1 MPIFDNELIDNT
13 SDRSNNEIRLSQA
26 PLGSPITRE
35 INTNMGGNWNVG
47 GEGKV
52 EMGLSLDELANV
64 QAPDQR
70 SFDKPFSSVSTK
82 TLLDNKRYPMYER
95 DVDLENI
102 YGLQQSWHNKLG
114 HSLVK
119 FGVTA
124 AGTFAQSLTDIPN
137 TISAIKNGSM
147 SDLAG
152 DPNGYE
158 GSIDSW
164 MKNMEDILPN
174 YMTREEKAHPYLAM
188 IPFAP
193 GSANFWGE
201 SVLKNLGFTA
211 GAIAGAAVQDIAVGA
226 ITGGIGEIPLIA
238 NQIGKAALWL
248 NKLAGGVNKIDTV
261 LDLAKGLGK
270 TEQQLLKIERL
281 GNLAQSTKVLNGAR
295 YGIISWGAAQTE
307 AGVEARDGYR
317 YVKEQLIQQ
326 YKDSN
331 FGEEPIGQALQE
343 IEDYST
349 DAMNTRFGI
358 NMALLTVS
366 NAIQFDNL
374 FKSFTTAQKGV
385 TGSLT
390 RTIGE
395 SGKIGLKEGSL
406 DVFEK
411 KTAIGLRGRVWDSVK
426 PKLANVLSE
435 GVYEEG
441 GQYAAERG
449 VYDYYT
455 RKYKNFSNPN
465 NKKNW
470 DDLNE
475 ITSSTTYGLSEQFN
489 TTEGINNMIVGG
501 ITAMLTGGGQQFYDY
516 KKGNGADK
524 RLDSSVNMLNRYG
537 ITGILSDK
545 YDNTLNS
552 MSIAKEMQDA
562 ARVGNVFKYKNLKH
576 DMFFNYV
583 QSRIPSGM
591 HDVTIEQLNMLKDL
605 NKEDFEKSFGM
616 DFNTSNQKTVA
627 GYVDSLIQKAND
639 IKLTTEAID
648 GTFKNPFA
656 YNVDPKNEEEVI
668 EAFNHSTFE
677 NWKKDLTYYGT
688 IKDDVNDRLQSIEEK
703 VITSNP
709 LVNNDIL
716 SKVTDKDL
724 LIELSKSYEEQAN
737 RLNETISDSTTTA
750 DRKAIREQVKALRTS
765 SEKINLAL
773 NNGDL
778 DLKTFHSIL
787 NFELNNQDSKKD
799 DVVGF
804 ENATELF
811 NYGADINKL
820 TNLKKNSSEIFEK
833 LASEEGFDKYFKQA
847 EDIAKNNVELKQNVN
862 PDASTFIN
870 KDKEQELVELN
881 REYEIKTAKRATVRK
896 LAEDRFQVTQPDG
909 SKTFHKTRET
919 ADEAAKEA
927 TVENSNLTKVKV
939 LAINPDGTIKIED
952 KNGDILN
959 IDSSRLKGYKRV
971 LTEQEKL
978 LKDKEQIKKQQTAIS
993 KKSGKVATP
1002 NTSNLIMDEPPLKA
1016 ASILFPSTTTES
1028 ETWEKTKESAPHV
1041 TRSRAFLNKVKK
1053 FNPKNGK
1060 IRAILVTAKMEKA
1073 LGLEGLSALSYGTKD
1088 MSDVNNTQKGFLASV
1103 FVIIDKTGTYFV
1115 SEDGEKLS
1123 KLGDQVDLDKVIFQT
1138 MPTTSL
1144 TNSKG
1149 NPRYRAKQKAEA
1161 EAQAKGWGIFR
1172 EKYFKLD
1179 GSKFPKPMPF
1189 LISRGLAKINPGAK
1203 ERNQVGGVLID
1214 ENKIATEQGLV
1225 VIPTTGTVSHNNE
1238 AINFPNGVP
1247 VLQYADTLEFLNNRK
1262 FTDKESVT
1270 IFQVI
1275 KALANEVVNQ
1285 SNNNQA
1291 IEFNREYTTFLQNVL
1306 YWKLGATESDNQI
1319 RINEETLSLELG
1331 KKSYPFADIANSE
1344 KDIIEQ
1350 ISNAFIS
1357 VNNNT
1362 LTNNFSDAFTEFT
1375 FVNNKLI
1382 ANEWTNYQSYLL
1394 ASTKPDGSKRSAE
1407 ETPLVTSVA
1416 KPSESVPFTHI
1427 AKYATVQGIEFPV
1440 EEVKKT
1446 PVTPPTPPSAPG
1458 KFELNGETPNTY
1470 DIPGFGQV
1478 TFTAKPG
1485 EDPQFDETS
1494 QEFIDVRNKIIEA
1507 SNAARTKAGQP
1518 NATKEELTPQVNAYI
1533 ISAVKKAIDAQTAP
1547 EVTAYSFDGETPNT
1561 FEIPNFG
1568 TVTFTVVSGQ
1578 DPKFDEDAEFKK
1590 VQQRFIDAVNKAK
1603 PGTAKAEALAI
1614 ANGAILVLV
1623 NKEIGN
1629 TVTQTPDT
1637 DIEVKKAD
1645 IEKRRQEE
1653 LISAVTTLISYEDFT
1668 KTKPKEVIVNNFD
1681 VYQYDKY
1688 LKKYVLVGAVS
1699 STDTSLESIAAR
1711 EEGAKDVDFF
1721 KDKSLKL
1728 DTVSFF
1734 WAERTTG
1741 RSPITRLT
1749 NYKQRT
1755 KQGRIDERVG
1765 QLLVDINAKYDAEL
1779 AALEGKPEVKPVA
1792 KPAPGSTIKPSDDFR
1807 LIGLDDK
1814 DVMTEE
1820 EIQLFKE
1827 WMAENLPFIPYEILE
1842 QIITTNTGEK
1852 AWGVF
1857 ENNIAKFVRGG
1868 LKGTE
1873 YHEVFEAI
1881 WASMLNESERENLL
1895 NEFRNKEG
1903 QFTDRQSGKSYDYS
1917 DPSVTDKMVKERIAD
1932 DFADF
1937 RLGKL
1942 PARSIGERIQRLFRA
1957 ILDFFN
1963 SFVNTPSLK
1972 EKLFEDI
1979 NSGKFKERTLSDSTI
1994 SNLAEYRAVEG
2005 LSEQQTNNVVQ
2016 DMTARAAGILFSEAN
2031 LDLLYS
2037 PNRIT
2042 SQEMFS
2048 RIEEKYNSEGRL
2060 TLISDVAW
2068 KELKEK
2074 TKLKLRTLGIGFD
2087 TNDKVSINDEE
2098 SNKND
2103 YAPEPFSVDWKKNST
2118 GPVKF
2123 TLATLFETV
2132 ANNQEDNLVLEF
2144 PKASLSES
2152 IIQGVKVEGYKLLN
2166 FSRAFATVLDKLSN
2180 TSNITKAVDKL
2191 AGLAEYDANY
2201 VRLFGRVSKQNNP
2214 KEGVSRTVPFKDFNN
2229 NDWRFFIQFMQT
2241 FTKQKP
2247 EALIQYVSAEG
2258 TYTGPAN
2265 LYTAIKATQ
2274 SNWIEN
2280 IKTLAATPGNLV
2292 TRFGNVY
2299 QIKSFQ
2305 GRIDQD
2311 QAGRWRAIS
2320 PYGDITYHK
2329 TEKEATDEAKD
2340 LSIKVK
2346 NGKEQVK
2353 FLSEI
2358 GIEFP
2363 YDVYTRLKQSQ
2374 KNVFVQ
2380 QVTSIYSYFGE
2391 NNDLMSLSGKTL
2403 KISGPL
2409 SKLAELLN
2417 KVTNPNQDSTYLGVE
2432 GQKIGAF
2439 AENNAPS
2446 LFENMFNEV
2455 DTLDELL
2462 EARPELNDLY
2472 SNGSQVLKKGGLFF
2486 DKEGNRIKTMK
2497 VSYIQGTKL
2506 IDDNKGITTSN
2517 LTLGSRFTQEINQ
2530 NLDGNYYIIIP
2541 ADGSTEWMMNLGNN
2555 IELKTINSTKSWT
2568 QIYSTFKGY
2577 LSDDVALALDYKN
2590 REKLNNVKNNAKQL
2604 RFFKDILFDKQLN
2617 KINEMIDENQ
2627 SQEEIEKYIASESK
2641 DINKAIEEF
2650 IKGTVEET
2658 KQTLLE
2664 NNEITMQTKKDI
2676 VTYSYDNL
2684 DATALNKSLGKN
2696 TLNNKKLSEN
2706 NLNDILTF
2714 VNVNYIINNF
2724 EYHKVLFGDPYQFKI
2739 KDGILDEPKRIKS
2752 FLSPRRTTFDTP
2764 EYNTFLNDEMNTVN
2778 GVQLKP
2784 GDPGYHQYKSHT
2796 NTITVKDVTVAGSLS
2811 NLVKAY
2817 SKNNEADG
2825 MSWLMDNTYKEV
2837 KLKNGQWSD
2846 EAEAF
2851 HQWQM
2856 AYTRQNLPGYKY
2868 SSTELEKQDRELVS
2882 KPSSKH
2888 TLEVLKPI
2896 VTGNK
2901 YNKEQFDIVL
2911 DKFSQ
2916 MPIYYSMVKGT
2927 NLENLYTQMF
2937 KQDIGY
2943 AIMESG
2949 RKVGAEGVHSL
2960 YNQDGSFNTEA
2971 FNNKVQIPWKAY
2983 GIQVETSTEG
2993 DKVQTRGS
3001 QLTKIASMDLF
3012 ENGVASSVKA
3022 QQEYERNTNL
3032 LNLMHENAYNEL
3044 LISLGITEEDGEYT
3058 MEDGKSVSETLMHEM
3073 TRRELSDNAID
3084 TIALNEENQ
3093 FLIPF
3098 EASPS
3103 YIQIRSI
3110 IYSMINKSFISPK
3123 MSGGAHVQ
3131 VPSTMFEKAILGRSL
3146 MMKNEKGVWE
3156 KISKDKF
3163 NTLSEEQKSQVFLGD
3178 DTLKFYVD
3186 EDGKRYCEIML
3197 PHWFKNKFGKMTDE
3211 QILKYLDTEEGQ
3223 KILSGIG
3230 FRIPT
3235 QSLSS
3240 IEVFKVKGFLPQYM
3254 GATVV
3259 VPSEITTKAGS
3270 DFDIDKLNMY
3280 LKSTYKDANGN
3291 IRLVTYKGS
3300 EEATKDFYAQVF
3312 EDTIQKDIDRIT
3324 KYDEFRDML
3333 FNIFDSLEGLSINL
3347 TKEQQDFYD
3356 VHEKLINSIIEQA
3369 DEAEMVPSEYM
3380 LDQINTITDKTGEL
3394 NAKALSSTMKDKFV
3408 RDMYKKSL
3416 ENEYYDSLEQLLTL
3430 PENFSRLIAPV
3441 EDAGLKDLAKYLD
3454 ELQGYNEAGVKNK
3467 LIDRNYLTNLRHSFV
3482 IAKKW
3487 VGIAAVNI
3495 TNLSL
3500 KQKSKI
3506 YIDPTRFEN
3515 IDKEDRKFLG
3525 DGKILLDHNTVT
3537 IDDVEYISLS
3547 GRTVKDSDEL
3557 ISSRYSGYATAFVDV
3572 AKDPFIMKII
3582 KSDLVIGTFMFLEN
3596 IGVGRE
3602 AAFFLNQPIIQ
3613 EYLKMLDSKSERWLF
3628 KSKNISSIRGKFPT
3642 TLELLS
3648 TVGIDKTNF
3657 EKNIK
3662 DYYTPN
3668 AELSE
3673 ARNAEQQLILD
3684 EFLKYAK
3691 MAEFNFKFTQATN
3704 YDTTR
3709 FGSGDEFSRKQWRT
3723 AQALTENIISSVQDT
3738 MDNTF
3743 IGVQE
3748 LFLSKSMEAMGTIF
3762 KLEENQFRVITDS
3775 VLKSFGINSFI
3786 GADTFNKIALQVK
3799 SSFLDYII
3807 QTKTSLN
3814 KQIEELLVDESLS
3827 VASRLEQA
3835 KKDYPNLE
3843 IIRDLQVVSSDR
3855 VNGAKSI
3862 KLNVNTKDAY
3872 DENLY
3877 TGMMREMRD
3886 YDENL
3891 KSLYND
3897 IVHLS
3902 MLQGT
3907 YQSAISIKNI
3917 IPIEDYSRIVEPI
3930 ITPLIAD
3937 GDLEAFAQGM
3947 FQRNNFKNKDI
3958 FPSFQPKFFETD
3970 NEPIIDQ
3977 YFNEIY
3983 TYTSP
3988 AFMKIESLDVQPNH
4002 RKVMLLDVNYDG
4014 FSIKND
4020 FLSVPRVIRD
4030 KWNGDIDFITGQTIL
4045 PSDYAIRKAK
4055 GDMSLKDVFGYQKVR
4070 LDSGEPLVY
4079 YKKVIKGG
4087 ITTYREQ
4094 HVYKLINLYGEGQ
4107 LAVEHYPDFKK
4118 SVLNNGT
4125 RKIDNEIPNAD
4136 LINYFG
4142 GKNPVVEEVFGEL
4155 PTEIESVENK
4165 PSIFDLRN
4173 VPLDYTEGQR
4183 VALTDVANMI
4193 DSNKQN
4199 YYLLAGYAGTGKT
4212 TLAENIAKYAQAS
4225 GREVS
4230 ILAPTNKA
4238 AKVLNDKLKATG
4250 AQANAQ
4256 TIHKA
4261 IYGEPNE
4268 FGEWEPTSPLKNSV
4282 IIVDESSMIEK
4293 GVMNDLLNNTRGN
4306 NIVIFMGD
4314 GFQLEQIGEDS
4325 KLFSALDN
4333 KSTFENEYGVKLYG
4347 STQLTEVKRQS
4358 LDSDILKIATLQRTD
4373 DKAYIPS
4380 ETTGDFKVAKSKD
4393 EFVNDYRESIRNN
4406 ENSVM
4411 VVATNEER
4419 IAMNKIARV
4428 EKFGPNRTVLEDG
4441 EVLIAIANSTDYS
4454 NSEIFKA
4461 SVVRDDPT
4469 KHTLTFTTPQGKK
4482 ETFDMYFS
4490 YVVGEDGVERK
4501 VFHFPSTNRASI
4513 YHAQVLAAIKESD
4526 RALYD
4531 ALNNDQD
4538 IIVNKKGIAKL
4549 SPAIVIS
4556 TYGYAITGHKS
4567 QGSQWDKVFV
4577 NQNYVSPNWNGA
4589 RWFYTAITRA
4599 AQQVVVMPTSNN
4611 TKISPEE
4618 INKRIDALATETITV
4633 ATDIK
4638 VTNNIEVVDRYS
4650 VADVQANPNKIYVFG
4665 DNTQRT
4671 GTGGQAQIRNNEN
4684 AFGIATKIEPNNS
4697 KEAFMSDIDD
4707 GRMVTWYEAN
4717 IAVIDKDIAKIKADG
4732 RPVVLPKDGLGT
4744 GLAKLKEKAPQ
4755 TYAYL
4760 KQRLLEEF
4768 GFDNDNGTITQVTK
4782 TTPTTQDR
4790 QIQVEQFKITIK
4802 PDGKMF
4808 YDNGKELT
4816 DQTTINKVNV
4826 RKELQDGTL
4835 RTSIYNKAN
4844 YFVLLDGRIVG
4855 SGKTNL
4861 GKESITDPK
4870 IKEAILA
4877 KAVTYKKEC

>member
-13 SDRSNNEIRLSQA
+13 SDRSNNEIRLPQA

-211 GAIAGAAVQDIAVGA
+211 GAIAGAALQDIAVGA

-716 SKVTDKDL
+716 SKVTDKDS

-1002 NTSNLIMDEPPLKA
+1002 DTSNLIMDEPPLKA

-1028 ETWEKTKESAPHV
+1028 ETWADTSKSKPHV

-1060 IRAILVTAKMEKA
+1060 VRAILVTAKMEKA
-1073 LGLEGLSALSYGTKD
+1073 LGLKGLSSLSYGTND

-1149 NPRYRAKQKAEA
+1149 TPRYRAKQKAEA

-1291 IEFNREYTTFLQNVL
+1291 IEFNTEYTTFLQNVL

-1440 EEVKKT
+1440 EEVKKKT

-1568 TVTFTVVSGQ
+1568 TVTFTVVSGE

-1590 VQQRFIDAVNKAK
+1590 VQQRFIDAINKTK
-1603 PGTAKAEALAI
+1603 PGTAKAEALVM
-1614 ANGAILVLV
+1614 ANGAIVALV

-1629 TVTQTPDT
+1629 TVTT
-1637 DIEVKKAD
+1637 DV
-1645 IEKRRQEE
+1645 
-1653 LISAVTTLISYEDFT
+1653 
-1668 KTKPKEVIVNNFD
+1668 
-1681 VYQYDKY
+1681 
-1688 LKKYVLVGAVS
+1688 
-1699 STDTSLESIAAR
+1699 
-1711 EEGAKDVDFF
+1711 
-1721 KDKSLKL
+1721 
-1728 DTVSFF
+1728 
-1734 WAERTTG
+1734 
-1741 RSPITRLT
+1741 
-1749 NYKQRT
+1749 
-1755 KQGRIDERVG
+1755 
-1765 QLLVDINAKYDAEL
+1765 
-1779 AALEGKPEVKPVA
+1779 EVKPVA

-1827 WMAENLPFIPYEILE
+1827 WMAEKLPFIPYEILE

-1942 PARSIGERIQRLFRA
+1942 PARSIGERIQRFFRA

-1963 SFVNTPSLK
+1963 SFISTPSLK
-1972 EKLFEDI
+1972 EQLFKEI
-1979 NSGKFKERTLSDSTI
+1979 NSGKFKERTLNDSTI
-1994 SNLAEYRAVEG
+1994 SNLAEYRAAGE
-2005 LSEQQTNNVVQ
+2005 LTEQQTNNFVQ

-2042 SQEMFS
+2042 SQEMFG

-2060 TLISDVAW
+2060 ALISDVAW

-2123 TLATLFETV
+2123 TLATLLQTV

-2274 SNWIEN
+2274 NNWIEN

-2299 QIKSFQ
+2299 QIKSFK
-2305 GRIDQD
+2305 GRVDQD

-2329 TEKEATDEAKD
+2329 TEKEAIDEAKD
-2340 LSIKVK
+2340 LSIKIK
-2346 NGKEQVK
+2346 SGKDQVK

-2590 REKLNNVKNNAKQL
+2590 REKLNNIGSAQRIAELQKQFDILYDKKDKTVADKKKQDDITEEIFYLVNRPKQL
-2604 RFFKDILFDKQLN
+2604 RFFKDILFDEQLD
-2617 KINEMIDENQ
+2617 KINEMIDEDQ

-2664 NNEITMQTKKDI
+2664 NNEITVQTKKDI
-2676 VTYSYDNL
+2676 ITYSYDNL

-2696 TLNNKKLSEN
+2696 TLNNKKLTEN
-2706 NLNDILTF
+2706 NLNDILTY

-2825 MSWLMDNTYKEV
+2825 MSWLMDNTYKEI

-2856 AYTRQNLPGYKY
+2856 AYTRQNFPGYKY

-3280 LKSTYKDANGN
+3280 LKSIYKDANGN
-3291 IRLVTYKGS
+3291 IKLVTYKGS
-3300 EEATKDFYAQVF
+3300 EEATKDFYAKVF

-3347 TKEQQDFYD
+3347 TEEQQNFYD

-3369 DEAEMVPSEYM
+3369 DESEMVPSEYM

-3394 NAKALSSTMKDKFV
+3394 NAKAFSSTMKDKFV

-3642 TLELLS
+3642 TLELLN
-3648 TVGIDKTNF
+3648 TAGIDKTNF

-3970 NEPIIDQ
+3970 NAPIVDQ

-3988 AFMKIESLDVQPNH
+3988 AFMKIEPLDVQPNH

-4142 GKNPVVEEVFGEL
+4142 GKNPIVEEVFGEL
-4155 PTEIESVENK
+4155 PMEIEPIQNK

-4173 VPLDYTEGQR
+4173 IPLDYTEGQR
-4183 VALTDVANMI
+4183 VALNDVANMI

-4212 TLAENIAKYAQAS
+4212 TLAENIAKYAKVS
-4225 GREVS
+4225 GRDVS

-4238 AKVLNDKLKATG
+4238 AKVLNDKLKSTG

-4268 FGEWEPTSPLKNSV
+4268 FGEWEPTAPLKNSV

-4293 GVMNDLLNNTRGN
+4293 TVMNDLLNNTRAN

-4314 GFQLEQIGEDS
+4314 GFQLEQIGQDS

-4347 STQLTEVKRQS
+4347 ATQLTEVKRQS
-4358 LDSDILKIATLQRTD
+4358 LDSDILKVATLQRTD
-4373 DKAYIPS
+4373 NKAYIPS

-4419 IAMNKIARV
+4419 MAMNKIARA

-4461 SVVRDDPT
+4461 SVVREDPT

-4501 VFHFPSTNRASI
+4501 VFHFPTTGSRASM
-4513 YHAQVLAAIKESD
+4513 YHAQVLAAIKDSD

-4531 ALNNDQD
+4531 SLNNDQD

-4599 AQQVVVMPTSNN
+4599 AQQVEVMPTANN

-4618 INKRIDALATETITV
+4618 INKRIDAIATETKPATEQTTTSDEPKGVKVKEGIYVNQAALTKEEQLELFDYLKPFLEEQAAKTNKGADASKMIGLGLRWDYKSNNPGKQAMDIPDVISTANKTKYGYYDTSINNQPLAPITPRFRELMQK
-4633 ATDIK
+4633 ATGVDM
-4638 VTNNIEVVDRYS
+4638 TNYDGAIINLYEPNSFISSHNDVDESRSAIGYPVIGINIGGTGNFSIESRDGDPKQLDLKPG
-4650 VADVQANPNKIYVFG
+4650 AAYVFG
-4665 DNTQRT
+4665 VNGKNRAVYHRT
-4671 GTGGQAQIRNNEN
+4671 FAKPQDSFLPELT
-4684 AFGIATKIEPNNS
+4684 TKLDGKSYEPGS
-4697 KEAFMSDIDD
+4697 Y
-4707 GRMVTWYEAN
+4707 RVT
-4717 IAVIDKDIAKIKADG
+4717 ITMRRVM
-4732 RPVVLPKDGLGT
+4732 P
-4744 GLAKLKEKAPQ
+4744 
-4755 TYAYL
+4755 
-4760 KQRLLEEF
+4760 LEE
-4768 GFDNDNGTITQVTK
+4768 GMATEPTIGNQTPVAK
-4782 TTPTTQDR
+4782 TTPVTQDR

-4816 DQTTINKVNV
+4816 DQTTINKVDV

>member
-1 MPIFDNELIDNT
+1 MAENTINPIRPLLGNTLASNSTIGIPSTPMPQYRGVDLSSGDEMVNVSDDFLPPRAKSADNGLSKTVTTEQLYGGRRFDFFEPTKGENEFAYGQSTMDKAVNGTLKGLNLAATTIAGGFGVVAGTAKWILPGGKLSDIWDNPIMNGL
-13 SDRSNNEIRLSQA
+13 DKYNNE
-26 PLGSPITRE
+26 
-35 INTNMGGNWNVG
+35 V
-47 GEGKV
+47 
-52 EMGLSLDELANV
+52 
-64 QAPDQR
+64 
-70 SFDKPFSSVSTK
+70 
-82 TLLDNKRYPMYER
+82 DNY
-95 DVDLENI
+95 
-102 YGLQQSWHNKLG
+102 
-114 HSLVK
+114 
-119 FGVTA
+119 
-124 AGTFAQSLTDIPN
+124 
-137 TISAIKNGSM
+137 
-147 SDLAG
+147 
-152 DPNGYE
+152 
-158 GSIDSW
+158 
-164 MKNMEDILPN
+164 ILPN
-174 YMTREEKAHPYLAM
+174 YYTDAEKNAAWYSTENWLT
-188 IPFAP
+188 
-193 GSANFWGE
+193 SNF
-201 SVLKNLGFTA
+201 LFDKLIKNSGF
-211 GAIAGAAVQDIAVGA
+211 AVGA
-226 ITGGIGEIPLIA
+226 MVSGNIANGLFGAAGSFIGGAAMRGSLLAESSQAFKLFTPLLRNTARAFSSAKNIEAAAILEKEISSIAELTSTSSELANIAKVTNQFAKINDYSKRAAIAAYSSAGESAFEALQTSNEYRNNLIEKYKKENFGEEPTGDILEKINIEAQNVGKVSFLGNMALLSITENAQLNKLLGSTYSAEKQAANSLLGVAEDVVKKEGKYIAKETATKAGKIYDKVTGVGKYVFDPKEMGQEIGQYALQVGTQNYFNKSRETKNADALVDGFLYGMFGETKEGEKVGALVSKEGLESGLLGGITGGLMQARGTYKEGKELTTNTEKFINTLNDAPSFQEAFKDRLSSANRGIVLQEQQQQATISGNKLEAKDINTDMMHNYLAPRIKYGRMDMVMDDIATLKSNGSTEEGLASLKEQGIASINDTVDSYQKRLNRFEQVAKNTEQIYKATDLRYSGEVLKDEEGNAILSSDGKQIRKYSPLVIDKMVYAASKIADYDLRIPTA
-238 NQIGKAALWL
+238 NQSLALAGIDTSNILQSIISNNKPNREATDAALKQINDMDVISDVKDNLKTALSDTIELSLRRKVFMQEYDDIKRKPL
-248 NKLAGGVNKIDTV
+248 NYEVNPEFAFGASEELDVKVEQQELQKDRRRKPTKTEKELKVNKEYSLKEPLRKDGTTLQLAPKITVLSQTLGGEFEVRLPNGQVKFLTPTEFKEYNISDEDNTSKEMEEIFDKAIDTV
-261 LDLAKGLGK
+261 LDKEEYLNYN
-270 TEQQLLKIERL
+270 IE
-281 GNLAQSTKVLNGAR
+281 LNTAR
-295 YGIISWGAAQTE
+295 PEDILDKRAFINDLDDQKLIDDIE
-307 AGVEARDGYR
+307 KEFNKQAGD
-317 YVKEQLIQQ
+317 LI
-326 YKDSN
+326 
-331 FGEEPIGQALQE
+331 
-343 IEDYST
+343 
-349 DAMNTRFGI
+349 
-358 NMALLTVS
+358 
-366 NAIQFDNL
+366 
-374 FKSFTTAQKGV
+374 
-385 TGSLT
+385 
-390 RTIGE
+390 
-395 SGKIGLKEGSL
+395 
-406 DVFEK
+406 EK
-411 KTAIGLRGRVWDSVK
+411 KEKIVK
-426 PKLANVLSE
+426 
-435 GVYEEG
+435 
-441 GQYAAERG
+441 
-449 VYDYYT
+449 
-455 RKYKNFSNPN
+455 
-465 NKKNW
+465 
-470 DDLNE
+470 
-475 ITSSTTYGLSEQFN
+475 
-489 TTEGINNMIVGG
+489 
-501 ITAMLTGGGQQFYDY
+501 QQ
-516 KKGNGADK
+516 K
-524 RLDSSVNMLNRYG
+524 RL
-537 ITGILSDK
+537 
-545 YDNTLNS
+545 
-552 MSIAKEMQDA
+552 
-562 ARVGNVFKYKNLKH
+562 
-576 DMFFNYV
+576 V
-583 QSRIPSGM
+583 Q
-591 HDVTIEQLNMLKDL
+591 N
-605 NKEDFEKSFGM
+605 
-616 DFNTSNQKTVA
+616 
-627 GYVDSLIQKAND
+627 
-639 IKLTTEAID
+639 
-648 GTFKNPFA
+648 
-656 YNVDPKNEEEVI
+656 
-668 EAFNHSTFE
+668 
-677 NWKKDLTYYGT
+677 
-688 IKDDVNDRLQSIEEK
+688 
-703 VITSNP
+703 
-709 LVNNDIL
+709 
-716 SKVTDKDL
+716 
-724 LIELSKSYEEQAN
+724 
-737 RLNETISDSTTTA
+737 
-750 DRKAIREQVKALRTS
+750 
-765 SEKINLAL
+765 
-773 NNGDL
+773 
-778 DLKTFHSIL
+778 
-787 NFELNNQDSKKD
+787 
-799 DVVGF
+799 
-804 ENATELF
+804 
-811 NYGADINKL
+811 
-820 TNLKKNSSEIFEK
+820 
-833 LASEEGFDKYFKQA
+833 
-847 EDIAKNNVELKQNVN
+847 
-862 PDASTFIN
+862 
-870 KDKEQELVELN
+870 
-881 REYEIKTAKRATVRK
+881 
-896 LAEDRFQVTQPDG
+896 
-909 SKTFHKTRET
+909 
-919 ADEAAKEA
+919 
-927 TVENSNLTKVKV
+927 
-939 LAINPDGTIKIED
+939 
-952 KNGDILN
+952 
-959 IDSSRLKGYKRV
+959 
-971 LTEQEKL
+971 
-978 LKDKEQIKKQQTAIS
+978 KEQIKKQQTAIS

-1002 NTSNLIMDEPPLKA
+1002 DTSNLIMEEPPLKA
-1016 ASILFPSTTTES
+1016 ASILFPSTITES
-1028 ETWEKTKESAPHV
+1028 ETWADTSKSKPHV

-1060 IRAILVTAKMEKA
+1060 IRAILVTAKMEKE
-1073 LGLEGLSALSYGTKD
+1073 LGLEGLAALSYGTKS
-1088 MSDVNNTQKGFLASV
+1088 MSDVNNSQKGFLASV

-1115 SEDGEKLS
+1115 DENGNKLS
-1123 KLGDQVDLDKVIFQT
+1123 KVREQVDLDKVIFQT

-1149 NPRYRAKQKAEA
+1149 KPRHRAKEKAEA

-1172 EKYFKLD
+1172 EKYFTLD
-1179 GSKFPKPMPF
+1179 GSKTPTPMSF

-1214 ENKIATEQGLV
+1214 ENKIATQEGLI
-1225 VIPTTGTVSHNNE
+1225 VIPTTGVVSHNNE

-1262 FTDKESVT
+1262 FTDKEAVT

-1275 KALANEVVNQ
+1275 KALANEVLNQ
-1285 SNNNQA
+1285 SDNNQA

-1306 YWKLGATESDNQI
+1306 YWKLGVTESDNQI

-1344 KDIIEQ
+1344 RDIIEQ

-1375 FVNNKLI
+1375 FVKNKLV

-1394 ASTKPDGSKRSAE
+1394 ASTNPDGSKRSAE

-1427 AKYATVQGIEFPV
+1427 AKYATLQGIEFPV
-1440 EEVKKT
+1440 EEVKKKSIT
-1446 PVTPPTPPSAPG
+1446 PSTPPSTSG

-1494 QEFIDVRNKIIEA
+1494 QEFIDVRTKIIEA
-1507 SNAARTKAGQP
+1507 SNAARKKAGQP
-1518 NATKEELTPQVNAYI
+1518 NATKEELIPQVNAYI
-1533 ISAVKKAIDAQTAP
+1533 VSAVKKAIDAQNAP
-1547 EVTAYSFDGETPNT
+1547 EVEAYSFDGKTPNT
-1561 FEIPNFG
+1561 FDIPNFG
-1568 TVTFTVVSGQ
+1568 TVTFTVSKGE

-1590 VQQRFIDAVNKAK
+1590 VQQRFIDAINKTK
-1603 PGTAKAEALAI
+1603 PGTAKAEVLAM
-1614 ANGAILVLV
+1614 ANGAIVALV

-1629 TVTQTPDT
+1629 IVTETPNT
-1637 DIEVKKAD
+1637 DIEEIKKL
-1645 IEKRRQEE
+1645 IGEE
-1653 LISAVTTLISYEDFT
+1653 DNDTLIDWEEVTEFNQEGDTFKEGEKITVEDILFNLKKGLKEAET
-1668 KTKPKEVIVNNFD
+1668 KLQTVLGSEDRKFYNARKTKFTNLINQIEGKPEV
-1681 VYQYDKY
+1681 
-1688 LKKYVLVGAVS
+1688 
-1699 STDTSLESIAAR
+1699 
-1711 EEGAKDVDFF
+1711 
-1721 KDKSLKL
+1721 
-1728 DTVSFF
+1728 
-1734 WAERTTG
+1734 
-1741 RSPITRLT
+1741 
-1749 NYKQRT
+1749 
-1755 KQGRIDERVG
+1755 
-1765 QLLVDINAKYDAEL
+1765 
-1779 AALEGKPEVKPVA
+1779 KPEVKPVA
-1792 KPAPGSTIKPSDDFR
+1792 KPKPGSSIKPSDDFR
-1807 LIGLDDK
+1807 LVGLDDK

-1895 NEFRNKEG
+1895 NEFRNKQG

-1932 DFADF
+1932 DFSDF

-1942 PARSIGERIQRLFRA
+1942 PARSIGERIQRLFKA

-1963 SFVNTPSLK
+1963 SFINTPSLK

-1979 NSGKFKERTLSDSTI
+1979 NSGKFKERTLNDSTV

-2060 TLISDVAW
+2060 ALMSDVAW

-2132 ANNQEDNLVLEF
+2132 ANNQEDSLVLEF

-2214 KEGVSRTVPFKDFNN
+2214 KEGVSRTIPFKDFNN

-2247 EALIQYVSAEG
+2247 EALIQYVSAEA

-2274 SNWIEN
+2274 NNWIEN

-2292 TRFGNVY
+2292 TKVGNVY
-2299 QIKSFQ
+2299 QIKSFK

-2329 TEKEATDEAKD
+2329 TEKEAIDEAKD
-2340 LSIKVK
+2340 LSIKIK
-2346 NGKEQVK
+2346 SGKDQVK

-2363 YDVYTRLKQSQ
+2363 YDVYTRLKGSQ

-2403 KISGPL
+2403 KINGPL

-2472 SNGSQVLKKGGLFF
+2472 SKGSQVLKKGGLFF

-2506 IDDNKGITTSN
+2506 TDDNKGITTSN

-2590 REKLNNVKNNAKQL
+2590 REKLNNVGSGQRIEELQKEFDILYDKKDKTVADKKRQDDISEEIFDLVNRPKQL
-2604 RFFKDILFDKQLN
+2604 RFFKDILFDEQLDR
-2617 KINEMIDENQ
+2617 INEMIEENQ

-2641 DINKAIEEF
+2641 DINKAIEDF
-2650 IKGTVEET
+2650 IKSTVKET
-2658 KQTLLE
+2658 KTTLLE
-2664 NNEITMQTKKDI
+2664 NNEITSYTKKDI

-2696 TLNNKKLSEN
+2696 TLNNNKLSEN
-2706 NLNDILTF
+2706 NLNDILTY

-2724 EYHKVLFGDPYQFKI
+2724 EYHKVLFGDPFQFAIK
-2739 KDGILDEPKRIKS
+2739 KDGSLDEPKRIKS
-2752 FLSPRRTTFDTP
+2752 FLSPRRTTFDTA
-2764 EYNTFLNDEMNTVN
+2764 EYNTFLNDEMNNVN
-2778 GVQLKP
+2778 GIELKP
-2784 GDPGYHQYKSHT
+2784 GDPGYHQYKSYT

-2811 NLVKAY
+2811 NILKAY
-2817 SKNNEADG
+2817 SKNNEADA

-2856 AYTRQNLPGYKY
+2856 AFTRQNLPGYKY
-2868 SSTELEKQDRELVS
+2868 SSTELEKQDRELIS

-2901 YNKEQFDIVL
+2901 YNKDQFDIVL

-2927 NLENLYTQMF
+2927 NLESLYTQMF
-2937 KQDIGY
+2937 NQGIGY

-2949 RKVGAEGVHSL
+2949 RKVGAEEIHSL
-2960 YNQDGSFNTEA
+2960 YNGDGSFNTEA
-2971 FNNKVQIPWKAY
+2971 FNNKIQIPWKAY
-2983 GIQVETSTEG
+2983 GIQVETATEG
-2993 DKVQTRGS
+2993 EKTQTRGS

-3012 ENGVASSVKA
+3012 NNGVASSVKA
-3022 QQEYERNTNL
+3022 QQEYERNTTL

-3044 LISLGITEEDGEYT
+3044 LSSLGITEEDGEYT
-3058 MEDGKSVSETLMHEM
+3058 MKDGKSVSETLMHEM

-3103 YIQIRSI
+3103 YVQIRSI

-3131 VPSTMFEKAILGRSL
+3131 VPSTMFEKASLGRSL
-3146 MMKNEKGVWE
+3146 MMKNKKGVWE
-3156 KISKDKF
+3156 QISKDKF
-3163 NTLSEEQKSQVFLGD
+3163 NTLSEEQKSQVLLGD
-3178 DTLKFYVD
+3178 DTLKFYED
-3186 EDGKRYCEIML
+3186 EDGKRYCEIMV

-3211 QILKYLDTEEGQ
+3211 QIIKYLDTEEGN

-3300 EEATKDFYAQVF
+3300 EQQTKDFYAQVF

-3324 KYDEFRDML
+3324 KYDEFRDKL
-3333 FNIFDSLEGLSINL
+3333 KDIF
-3347 TKEQQDFYD
+3347 T
-3356 VHEKLINSIIEQA
+3356 IIEQA
-3369 DEAEMVPSEYM
+3369 SEQKLEDLSDLMTNDQIDFYNYHSTLLQEIINQASEEGLSPSTYM
-3380 LDQINTITDKTGEL
+3380 LNQIQTVTDKTGEL

-3408 RDMYKKSL
+3408 KEMYKKSL
-3416 ENEYYDSLEQLLTL
+3416 ENEYYDSLEKLLTL

-3454 ELQGYNEAGVKNK
+3454 GLQGYNEAGVKNK

-3487 VGIAAVNI
+3487 VGVAAVNI

-3506 YIDPTRFEN
+3506 YIDPSRFQN
-3515 IDKEDRKFLG
+3515 IDEADRKFLG
-3525 DGKILLDHNTVT
+3525 DGNILLDHNTVT

-3547 GRTVKDSDEL
+3547 GTTVKNSDEL

-3582 KSDLVIGTFMFLEN
+3582 KSDLVIGIFMFLEN
-3596 IGVGRE
+3596 IGVGQQS
-3602 AAFFLNQPIIQ
+3602 AFFLNQPIIQ

-3628 KSKNISSIRGKFPT
+3628 KSGNISSIKGKFPT
-3642 TLELLS
+3642 TEELLN

-3657 EKNIK
+3657 EKNIT

-3668 AELSE
+3668 NELSE
-3673 ARNAEQQLILD
+3673 ARNAEQQLILN

-3691 MAEFNFKFTQATN
+3691 MAEFAFKFTQATN

-3723 AQALTENIISSVQDT
+3723 AQALTENIISSVQKT

-3748 LFLSKSMEAMGTIF
+3748 SFLSKSMEAMGSIF
-3762 KLEENQFRVITDS
+3762 KLEERQFRVITDS
-3775 VLKSFGINSFI
+3775 VLKSFGVNSFI

-3930 ITPLIAD
+3930 ITPLVAD
-3937 GDLEAFAQGM
+3937 GDLEAFTQGM
-3947 FQRNNFKNKDI
+3947 FQRNNFKNKDV
-3958 FPSFQPKFFETD
+3958 FPQFQPPFYETD

-3988 AFMKIESLDVQPNH
+3988 AFMKIESLDVMPNH
-4002 RKVMLLDVNYDG
+4002 RKVMLLDVEKDG

-4020 FLSVPRVIRD
+4020 FLSVPRVIRN
-4030 KWNGDIDFITGQTIL
+4030 KWNGDIDFITGRTIL

-4055 GDMSLKDVFGYQKVR
+4055 GDMSLKDIFGYQKVR
-4070 LDSGEPLVY
+4070 LDSGQPLVY
-4079 YKKVIKGG
+4079 YKKVIKNG
-4087 ITTYREQ
+4087 IVTYREQ

-4118 SVLNNGT
+4118 SVLKNGT
-4125 RKIDNEIPNAD
+4125 RPIDTEIPNAD
-4136 LINYFG
+4136 LIDYFG
-4142 GKNPVVEEVFGEL
+4142 SKNPVEEDIFTEL
-4155 PTEIESVENK
+4155 PTEIVSIQDK

-4173 VPLDYTEGQR
+4173 VILDYTEGQR
-4183 VALTDVANMI
+4183 VALNDVASMI

-4225 GREVS
+4225 GRTVS

-4238 AKVLNDKLKATG
+4238 AKVLNDKLKSTG
-4250 AQANAQ
+4250 ANANAQ

-4268 FGEWEPTSPLKNSV
+4268 FGEWEPTTPLKNSV
-4282 IIVDESSMIEK
+4282 IIVDESSMIDK
-4293 GVMNDLLNNTRGN
+4293 TVMNDLLNNTRSN

-4314 GFQLEQIGEDS
+4314 GFQLEQIGQDS
-4325 KLFSALDN
+4325 KLFSALNN

-4347 STQLTEVKRQS
+4347 ATQLTEVKRQS
-4358 LDSDILKIATLQRTD
+4358 LDSDILKVATLQRTD
-4373 DKAYIPS
+4373 DKAYVPS

-4428 EKFGPNRTVLEDG
+4428 EKFGPNRQVLEDG

-4461 SVVRDDPT
+4461 SVVREDPT

-4501 VFHFPSTNRASI
+4501 VFHFPSTNRASM
-4513 YHAQVLAAIKESD
+4513 YHAQVLSAIKDSD
-4526 RALYD
+4526 RDLYD
-4531 ALNNDQD
+4531 SLNNDQD
-4538 IIVNKKGIAKL
+4538 IIFNKKGVAKL

-4577 NQNYVSPNWNGA
+4577 NQNYNSPNWNGA

-4599 AQQVVVMPTSNN
+4599 AQQVIVMPTANN
-4611 TKISPEE
+4611 TRISPEE
-4618 INKRIDALATETITV
+4618 INKRIDAIATETTPITENKTIIV
-4633 ATDIK
+4633 EPKGTINVYWAQAESAT
-4638 VTNNIEVVDRYS
+4638 S
-4650 VADVQANPNKIYVFG
+4650 
-4665 DNTQRT
+4665 
-4671 GTGGQAQIRNNEN
+4671 
-4684 AFGIATKIEPNNS
+4684 TKILSNLAPRKFTYKSVDGITREYGSVEHAYQSNKNS
-4697 KEAFMSDIDD
+4697 QFDKTTYDAYVAKGGYGVKIAPPLTEEGKLTNLQLMKDLVVKSFIQNPSSEASKKLLQ
-4707 GRMVTWYEAN
+4707 YEN
-4717 IAVIDKDIAKIKADG
+4717 FTHNTNELIDKAFLEGLKLAQKELLTIG
-4732 RPVVLPKDGLGT
+4732 NQTPVV
-4744 GLAKLKEKAPQ
+4744 
-4755 TYAYL
+4755 
-4760 KQRLLEEF
+4760 
-4768 GFDNDNGTITQVTK
+4768 K

-4808 YDNGKELT
+4808 YDNGKEVT
-4816 DQTTINKVNV
+4816 DQTTKNKVNV

-4877 KAVTYKKEC
+4877 KAVTYKKQC